1 MGIEVERKFLV
12 RGDGWRQF
20 ATGSAVLRQFYLI
33 ADAESSIRVRSASHA
48 AWLTLKFGKGER
60 ARAEFEYPIPVGD
73 VDQLAQFSVA
83 HAIEKTRYRVPHRG
97 RLYEVDV
104 FAGDLAGLVL
114 AELETPEDVP
124 DDELPE
130 WLGREG
136 TGEPAFYNAA
146 MARNGLPPLA

>member
-1 MGIEVERKFLV
+1 
-12 RGDGWRQF
+12 
-20 ATGSAVLRQFYLI
+20 
-33 ADAESSIRVRSASHA
+33 
-48 AWLTLKFGKGER
+48 
-60 ARAEFEYPIPVGD
+60 
-73 VDQLAQFSVA
+73 
-83 HAIEKTRYRVPHRG
+83 VPHRG

-130 WLGREG
+130 WLGREV